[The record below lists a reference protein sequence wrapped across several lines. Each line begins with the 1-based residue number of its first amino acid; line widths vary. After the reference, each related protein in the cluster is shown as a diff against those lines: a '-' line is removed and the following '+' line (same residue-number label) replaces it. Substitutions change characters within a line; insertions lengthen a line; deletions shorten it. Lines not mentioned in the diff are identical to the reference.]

1 MAVVAAG
8 GSGSRM
14 GTAMPKQ
21 FMPLAGV
28 PILLHSL
35 RTLERARSVDAVILV
50 VPASDRQ
57 RVLAE
62 VIERYGIKKVR
73 KIVAGG
79 ETRQQSVYRGLKETD
94 PADEIVVVHDAARPL
109 VTEDLIER
117 SVEEARK
124 TGGAIVAVPM
134 KDTPKQVGPTGVIK
148 RTMDRSE
155 LWLAQTPQT
164 FRRAVLLEAYEKAE
178 VERLQATD
186 DAALVERLGHAVGIV
201 PGSWENLKITTTDDL
216 VIAEAIL
223 AARAGKA

>member
-1 MAVVAAG
+1 MAVLAAG

-14 GTAMPKQ
+14 GTALPKQ

-73 KIVAGG
+73 KVVAGG

-134 KDTPKQVGPTGVIK
+134 KDTPKQVGPAGLIK

-164 FRRAVLLEAYEKAE
+164 FRRAVLLEAYDKAE

-186 DAALVERLGHAVGIV
+186 DATLVERLGHAVGII